1 MVSSHSPV
9 GRRHERWRKGVR
21 AFDDA
26 QAAGSDP
33 VTKLAVSHELRQ
45 LPHELRQAF

>member
-1 MVSSHSPV
+1 MVSSHPSV
-9 GRRHERWRKGVR
+9 WRRHERWRKGVR

-26 QAAGSDP
+26 QAAGRDP
-33 VTKLAVSHELRQ
+33 VTKLAVSHELPR